1 MYVALL
7 EMLVGLTEHILEGG
21 IVGSNKI
28 FKIPSAW
35 YFGGGIS
42 YTG

>member
-7 EMLVGLTEHILEGG
+7 EMLVGLMLVGLTECILEGG

-28 FKIPSAW
+28 FKILSA
-35 YFGGGIS
+35 
-42 YTG
+42 